1 MAQRYNLAELH
12 RGPLDGQVVQV
23 PLQANGRPE
32 LVVGVP
38 VPVLDESTEHF
49 WWDTGNYFFLPAANP
64 PKRGAL
70 WYYAYARTLPGYP
83 TLTSEHKLRLE
94 PDDGQTVRP

>member
-12 RGPLDGQVVQV
+12 GGPLDGQVVQV
-23 PLQANGRPE
+23 PLQEDGRPG

-38 VPVLDESTEHF
+38 VPVLDETTECF

-64 PKRGAL
+64 LKRGQH

-83 TLTSEHKLRLE
+83 TLTRDHGENVVDR
-94 PDDGQTVRP
+94 